1 MEKIFVQLQ
10 EIVVRAIPTFLLVFL
25 LYFYL
30 KRMLFKP
37 LEHTL
42 QERARRTMGA
52 AAEAEAKL
60 ADFLKKEGAYL
71 LALTEARSGIYKEM
85 EDQRK
90 ALAAEQ
96 AQAVEASRSRTAE
109 LIAKAKLEIA
119 AEAEQAKQS
128 LAGETDRLAEEIAV
142 RLLTRSAR
150 S

>member
-1 MEKIFVQLQ
+1 M
-10 EIVVRAIPTFLLVFL
+10 RAIPTFLLVYF

-37 LEHTL
+37 LEQTL

-60 ADFLKKEGAYL
+60 ADFLKKEEAYL
-71 LALTEARSGIYKEM
+71 LALAEARSGIYKDM
-85 EDQRK
+85 EERRK
-90 ALAAEQ
+90 VLAAEQ
-96 AQAVEASRSRTAE
+96 AQAIDASRSRTAE
-109 LIAKAKLEIA
+109 LITKAKLEIA
-119 AEAEQAKQS
+119 GEAEKAKQA
-128 LAGETDRLAEEIAV
+128 LAGETDRLAEEIAS